1 MDITKEYS
9 VVRDG
14 VGMFDLS
21 GTAKFF
27 VTGDDAEAF
36 LEETATC
43 SIEMIEDGMGANTL
57 FLREDGTIVAICS
70 IFRDEDRFIIFTV
83 DEKRNEL
90 GQWLDAHNDDGDVL
104 IQDKS
109 DELGLLSILGYKAQP
124 LTIEIAGD
132 DIIAIPYMGFDENP
146 ETRSKIFRVGGTG
159 EIEYRF
165 LVDKSQVDALGS
177 EILEKG
183 APLGISLCSNQI
195 LDALMVEMK
204 SVNQLKDI
212 ERDTNAVQAGL
223 VWMID
228 FGKSSFIGRDA
239 VVEQKENL
247 DKRLLVLAC
256 EQGDKV
262 PDNARVSIQDSPVGY
277 VVNQCFSK
285 RLNQDLLMAYV
296 DETFGWVGVEFDIE
310 TENNGIRT
318 ATAVSSPTFVTRS
331 VEGEAS

>member
-14 VGMFDLS
+14 VGMLDLS

-27 VTGDDAEAF
+27 VSGDNAEAF

-43 SIEMIEDGMGANTL
+43 SIEMIEEGMGTHGL
-57 FLREDGTIVAICS
+57 FLRDDGTIVAMCT
-70 IFRDEDRFIIFTV
+70 IFRDEENFIVFTV

-90 GQWLDAHNDDGDVL
+90 SQWLDSHNGDGDVL

-109 DELGLLSILGYKAQP
+109 DELGLLSILGYKAQS
-124 LTIEIAGD
+124 LAIELAGD
-132 DIIAIPYMGFDENP
+132 DIIAIPYMGFEENQ
-146 ETRSKIFRVGGTG
+146 ETQSKLFRVGGTG
-159 EIEYRF
+159 EIEYQF
-165 LVDKSQVDALGS
+165 LVDKAQVDALGS
-177 EILEKG
+177 SILEKG
-183 APLGISLCSNQI
+183 ASFGVCLCSNQV

-204 SVNQLKDI
+204 SVNQLKDL
-212 ERDTNAVQAGL
+212 EQETNAVQAGL

-228 FGKSSFIGRDA
+228 FGKSSFIGREA
-239 VVEQKENL
+239 VIEQKENL
-247 DKRLLVLAC
+247 DKKLLVLAC
-256 EQGDKV
+256 QEGDKV
-262 PDNARVSIQDSPVGY
+262 PVKAQVSIQDSPVGY

-310 TENNGIRT
+310 TENKGVRT
-318 ATAVSSPTFVTRS
+318 AKAVSSPTFVTRS
-331 VEGEAS
+331 VEGEVA